1 MMDQQ
6 IDKFSRTVVV
16 PIYKS
21 EDHIPKLFEYIQQIG
36 DAVGEV
42 EIVFVIDGTPDNSE
56 QRILLEAK
64 KYALKIKVVRLS
76 RNFGVGPALH
86 AALNHVETS
95 SLVIIGADLQEPVE
109 LYIDFF
115 RRLESGDADVFLGE
129 RLSRDDPF
137 SMRFFSAIFWWV
149 NRRFINSDTPKGG
162 FDGVGLSTKA
172 SKTLAEL
179 PELNTSFTSQ
189 LQWIGYKQVF
199 VPFHRVRR
207 QSGKSSWTYK
217 RKVKLFADSV
227 YGFTGAP
234 IAVLTILGVVST
246 VLMLFVLFATLFAS
260 LMGWMVVPGY
270 ATIVILSTLGQ
281 SVTIMGLGILGGYIH
296 RSFENTKGRPRFVIE
311 KVYEVGQSESPEI

>member
-1 MMDQQ
+1 MDQP
-6 IDKFSRTVVV
+6 IGRFSRTVVV

-21 EDHIPKLFEYIQQIG
+21 QDHIPRLFKYIQQIS

-56 QRILLEAK
+56 QRIFLEAK
-64 KYALKIKVVRLS
+64 KYGFKIKVVRLS

-109 LYIDFF
+109 MYIDFF
-115 RRLESGDADVFLGE
+115 RRLESGEADVFLGE

-149 NRRFINSDTPKGG
+149 NRKFINSDTPKGG
-162 FDGVGLSTKA
+162 FDGVGLSAKA

-234 IAVLTILGVVST
+234 IAILTILGVVST
-246 VLMLFVLFATLFAS
+246 VLMVFVLFATLFAS
-260 LMGWMVVPGY
+260 IMGWMVVPGY
-270 ATIVILSTLGQ
+270 ATIVILSALGH
-281 SVTIMGLGILGGYIH
+281 SVTIMGLGILGGYVH

-311 KVYEVGQSESPEI
+311 KVYEIEQSESPEI

>member
-1 MMDQQ
+1 MDQP
-6 IDKFSRTVVV
+6 IGRFSRTVVV

-21 EDHIPKLFEYIQQIG
+21 QDHIPKLFEYIQQIG

-56 QRILLEAK
+56 QSIFLEAK
-64 KYALKIKVVRLS
+64 KYAFKIKVVRLS

-109 LYIDFF
+109 MYIDFF
-115 RRLESGDADVFLGE
+115 RRLESGEADVFLGE

-149 NRRFINSDTPKGG
+149 NRKFINSDTPKGG
-162 FDGVGLSTKA
+162 FDGVGLSAKA

-207 QSGKSSWTYK
+207 QSGKSSWTYR

-234 IAVLTILGVVST
+234 IAILTILGVVST
-246 VLMLFVLFATLFAS
+246 VLMVFVLFATLFAS
-260 LMGWMVVPGY
+260 IMGWMVVPGY
-270 ATIVILSTLGQ
+270 ATIVILSALGH
-281 SVTIMGLGILGGYIH
+281 SVTIMGLGILGGYVH

-311 KVYEVGQSESPEI
+311 KVYEIEQSESTEI

>member
-1 MMDQQ
+1 MDQP
-6 IDKFSRTVVV
+6 IGRFSRTVVV

-21 EDHIPKLFEYIQQIG
+21 QDHIPKLFEYIQQIG

-56 QRILLEAK
+56 QSIFLEAK
-64 KYALKIKVVRLS
+64 KYAFKIKVVRLS

-109 LYIDFF
+109 MYIDFF
-115 RRLESGDADVFLGE
+115 RRLESGEADVFLGE

-149 NRRFINSDTPKGG
+149 NRKFINSDTPKGG
-162 FDGVGLSTKA
+162 FDGVGLSAKA

-234 IAVLTILGVVST
+234 IAILTILGVVST
-246 VLMLFVLFATLFAS
+246 ALMVFVLFATLFAS
-260 LMGWMVVPGY
+260 IMGWMVVPGY
-270 ATIVILSTLGQ
+270 ATIVILSALGH
-281 SVTIMGLGILGGYIH
+281 SVTIMGLGILGGYVH
-296 RSFENTKGRPRFVIE
+296 RCFENTKGRPRFVIE
-311 KVYEVGQSESPEI
+311 KVYEIEQSKSPEI

>member
-1 MMDQQ
+1 MDHP
-6 IDKFSRTVVV
+6 IDRFSRTVVV

-21 EDHIPKLFEYIQQIG
+21 QDHIPKLLEYIQQIG
-36 DAVGEV
+36 NAVGEV

-56 QRILLEAK
+56 QRIFLEAK
-64 KYALKIKVVRLS
+64 KYAFKIKVVRLS

-95 SLVIIGADLQEPVE
+95 SLVIIGSDLQEPVE

-115 RRLESGDADVFLGE
+115 RRLESGEADVFLGE

-149 NRRFINSDTPKGG
+149 NRKFINSDTPKGG

-199 VPFHRVRR
+199 VPFHRVHR

-246 VLMLFVLFATLFAS
+246 VLMVFVLFATLFAS

-270 ATIVILSTLGQ
+270 ATIVILSALGH
-281 SVTIMGLGILGGYIH
+281 SVTIMGLGILGGYVH

-311 KVYEVGQSESPEI
+311 KVYEIGQSELPGI

>member
-1 MMDQQ
+1 MMDQP
-6 IDKFSRTVVV
+6 IGRFSRTVVV

-21 EDHIPKLFEYIQQIG
+21 QDHIPKLFEYIQQIG

-56 QRILLEAK
+56 QRIFLEAK
-64 KYALKIKVVRLS
+64 KYAFKIKVVRLS

-109 LYIDFF
+109 MYIDFF
-115 RRLESGDADVFLGE
+115 RRLESGEADVFLGE

-149 NRRFINSDTPKGG
+149 NRKFINSETPKGG
-162 FDGVGLSTKA
+162 FDGVGLSAKA
-172 SKTLAEL
+172 SKTLTEL

-207 QSGKSSWTYK
+207 QSGKSSWTFR
-217 RKVKLFADSV
+217 RKVKLFADTV

-234 IAVLTILGVVST
+234 IAILTILGVVST
-246 VLMLFVLFATLFAS
+246 VLMVFVLFATLFAS

-311 KVYEVGQSESPEI
+311 VIYDIPNADRTL

>member
-1 MMDQQ
+1 MDQP
-6 IDKFSRTVVV
+6 IGRFSRTVVV

-21 EDHIPKLFEYIQQIG
+21 QDHIPKLFEYIQQIG

-56 QRILLEAK
+56 QRIFLEAK
-64 KYALKIKVVRLS
+64 KYAFKIKVVRLS

-86 AALNHVETS
+86 AALSHVTTS
-95 SLVIIGADLQEPVE
+95 SLVIIGSDLQEPVE

-115 RRLESGDADVFLGE
+115 RRLESGEADVFLGE

-149 NRRFINSDTPKGG
+149 NRKFINSETPKGG
-162 FDGVGLSTKA
+162 FDGAGLSAKA
-172 SKTLAEL
+172 GRTLSEL

-199 VPFHRVRR
+199 VPFHRVSR

-234 IAVLTILGVVST
+234 IAILTILGVVST
-246 VLMLFVLFATLFAS
+246 VLMVFVLFATLFAS
-260 LMGWMVVPGY
+260 IMGWMVVPGY
-270 ATIVILSTLGQ
+270 ATIVILSALGH
-281 SVTIMGLGILGGYIH
+281 SVTIMGLGILGGYVH
-296 RSFENTKGRPRFVIE
+296 RAFENTKGRPRFVVE
-311 KVYEVGQSESPEI
+311 VVYDISNIDRTL

>member
-6 IDKFSRTVVV
+6 IGRFSRTVVV

-21 EDHIPKLFEYIQQIG
+21 QDHIPKLLEYIQQIS

-64 KYALKIKVVRLS
+64 KYAFKIKVVRLS

-86 AALNHVETS
+86 AALSHVSTS
-95 SLVIIGADLQEPVE
+95 SLVIIGSDLQEPVE

-115 RRLESGDADVFLGE
+115 RRLESEEA
-129 RLSRDDPF
+129 DPF

-149 NRRFINSDTPKGG
+149 NRKFINSDTPKGG
-162 FDGVGLSTKA
+162 FDGVGLSAKA

-246 VLMLFVLFATLFAS
+246 ALMVVVLFATLFAS

-270 ATIVILSTLGQ
+270 ATIVILSALGH
-281 SVTIMGLGILGGYIH
+281 SVTIMGLGILGGYVH

-311 KVYEVGQSESPEI
+311 KVYEIGQSESPGI

>member
-1 MMDQQ
+1 MDQP
-6 IDKFSRTVVV
+6 IGRFSRTVVV

-21 EDHIPKLFEYIQQIG
+21 QDHIPKLFEYIQQIG

-56 QRILLEAK
+56 QSIFLEAK
-64 KYALKIKVVRLS
+64 KYAFKIKVVRLS

-109 LYIDFF
+109 MYIDFF
-115 RRLESGDADVFLGE
+115 RRLESGEADVFLGE

-149 NRRFINSDTPKGG
+149 NRKFINSDTPKGG
-162 FDGVGLSTKA
+162 FDGVGLSAKA

-234 IAVLTILGVVST
+234 IAILTILGVVST
-246 VLMLFVLFATLFAS
+246 VLMVFVLFATLFAS
-260 LMGWMVVPGY
+260 IMGWMVVPGY
-270 ATIVILSTLGQ
+270 ATIVILSALGH
-281 SVTIMGLGILGGYIH
+281 SVTIMGLGILGGYVH

-311 KVYEVGQSESPEI
+311 KVYEIEQSESPEI

>member
-1 MMDQQ
+1 MDDP
-6 IDKFSRTVVV
+6 IDRFSRTVVV

-21 EDHIPKLFEYIQQIG
+21 QDHIPKLFEYIQQIG
-36 DAVGEV
+36 DAVGDV

-56 QRILLEAK
+56 QIILLEAK
-64 KYALKIKVVRLS
+64 NYAFKIKLVRLS

-86 AALNHVETS
+86 AALSHVTTS
-95 SLVIIGADLQEPVE
+95 SLVIFGSDLQEPVK
-109 LYIDFF
+109 LYIEFF
-115 RRLESGDADVFLGE
+115 RRLEAGEADVFLGE

-137 SMRFFSAIFWWV
+137 SMRFFSTVFWWV
-149 NRRFINSDTPKGG
+149 NRKFINSDTPKGG
-162 FDGVGLSTKA
+162 FDGVGLSAKA

-234 IAVLTILGVVST
+234 IAVLTVLGVVST
-246 VLMLFVLFATLFAS
+246 VLMGFVFLATLFAS
-260 LMGWMVVPGY
+260 IMGWMVVPGY

-281 SVTIMGLGILGGYIH
+281 SVIVMGLGIIGGYVH

-311 KVYEVGQSESPEI
+311 KVYEVGKSESPLI

>member
-1 MMDQQ
+1 MDQP
-6 IDKFSRTVVV
+6 IGRFSRTVVV

-21 EDHIPKLFEYIQQIG
+21 QDHIPKLFEYIQQIG

-56 QRILLEAK
+56 QRIFLEAK
-64 KYALKIKVVRLS
+64 KYAFKIKVVRLS

-86 AALNHVETS
+86 AALSHVTTS
-95 SLVIIGADLQEPVE
+95 SLVIIGADLQEPIE

-115 RRLESGDADVFLGE
+115 KRLESGEADVFLGE

-149 NRRFINSDTPKGG
+149 NRKFINSDTPKGG
-162 FDGVGLSTKA
+162 FDGVGLSAKA

-234 IAVLTILGVVST
+234 IAILTILGVVST
-246 VLMLFVLFATLFAS
+246 VLMVFVLFATLFAS
-260 LMGWMVVPGY
+260 IMGWMVVPGY
-270 ATIVILSTLGQ
+270 ATIVILSALGH
-281 SVTIMGLGILGGYIH
+281 SVTIMGLGILGGYVH

-311 KVYEVGQSESPEI
+311 KVYEIEQSESPEI

>member
-6 IDKFSRTVVV
+6 IGKFSRTVVV

-21 EDHIPKLFEYIQQIG
+21 QDHIPKLFEYIQQIG

-56 QRILLEAK
+56 QRIFLEAK
-64 KYALKIKVVRLS
+64 KYAFKIKVVRLS

-86 AALNHVETS
+86 AALNHVSTS
-95 SLVIIGADLQEPVE
+95 SLVIIGSDLQEPVE

-115 RRLESGDADVFLGE
+115 RRLESEEADVFLGE

-149 NRRFINSDTPKGG
+149 NRKFINSDTPKGG
-162 FDGVGLSTKA
+162 FDGVGLSAKA

-246 VLMLFVLFATLFAS
+246 VLMVVVLCATLFAS

-270 ATIVILSTLGQ
+270 ATIVILSALGH
-281 SVTIMGLGILGGYIH
+281 SVTIMGLGILGGYVH

-311 KVYEVGQSESPEI
+311 VVYDLSNADPTL

>member
-1 MMDQQ
+1 MDQQ
-6 IDKFSRTVVV
+6 KGRFSRTIVV

-21 EDHIPKLFEYIQQIG
+21 QDHIPKLFEYIQQIG
-36 DAVGEV
+36 DAVGKV
-42 EIVFVIDGTPDNSE
+42 EIIFVIDGTPDNSE
-56 QRILLEAK
+56 QRIFLVAK
-64 KYALKIKVVRLS
+64 KYVFKIKVVRLS

-115 RRLESGDADVFLGE
+115 RRLESGEADVFLGE

-149 NRRFINSDTPKGG
+149 NRKFINSDTPKGG
-162 FDGVGLSTKA
+162 FDGVGLSAEA
-172 SKTLAEL
+172 SKTLAKL

-234 IAVLTILGVVST
+234 IAILTILGVVST
-246 VLMLFVLFATLFAS
+246 VLMVFVLFATLFAS
-260 LMGWMVVPGY
+260 IMGWMVVPGY
-270 ATIVILSTLGQ
+270 ATIVILSALGH
-281 SVTIMGLGILGGYIH
+281 SVTIMGLGILGGYVH

-311 KVYEVGQSESPEI
+311 KVYEIEQSESPGI

>member
-1 MMDQQ
+1 MDQP
-6 IDKFSRTVVV
+6 IGRFSRTVVV

-21 EDHIPKLFEYIQQIG
+21 QDHIPKLFEYIQQIG
-36 DAVGEV
+36 DAVGKV

-56 QRILLEAK
+56 QSIFLEAK
-64 KYALKIKVVRLS
+64 KYAFKIKVVRLS

-86 AALNHVETS
+86 AALSHVSTS

-109 LYIDFF
+109 MYIDFF
-115 RRLESGDADVFLGE
+115 RRLESGEADVFLGE

-149 NRRFINSDTPKGG
+149 NRKFINSDTPKGG
-162 FDGVGLSTKA
+162 FDGVGLSAKA

-234 IAVLTILGVVST
+234 IAILTILGVVST
-246 VLMLFVLFATLFAS
+246 VLMVFVLFATLFAS
-260 LMGWMVVPGY
+260 IMGWMVVPGY
-270 ATIVILSTLGQ
+270 ATIVILSALGH
-281 SVTIMGLGILGGYIH
+281 SVTIMGLGILGGYVH

-311 KVYEVGQSESPEI
+311 KVYEIEQSELPGI

>member
-1 MMDQQ
+1 MDQP
-6 IDKFSRTVVV
+6 IGRFSRTVVV

-21 EDHIPKLFEYIQQIG
+21 QDHIPKLFEYIQQIG

-56 QRILLEAK
+56 QRIFLEAK
-64 KYALKIKVVRLS
+64 KYAFKIKVVRLS

-109 LYIDFF
+109 MYIDFF
-115 RRLESGDADVFLGE
+115 RRLESGEADVFLGE

-149 NRRFINSDTPKGG
+149 NRKFINSDTPKGG
-162 FDGVGLSTKA
+162 FDGVGLSAKA
-172 SKTLAEL
+172 SKTLTEL

-207 QSGKSSWTYK
+207 QSGKSSWTFR
-217 RKVKLFADSV
+217 RKAKLFADTV

-234 IAVLTILGVVST
+234 IAILTILGVVST
-246 VLMLFVLFATLFAS
+246 VLMVFVLFATLFAS
-260 LMGWMVVPGY
+260 IMGWMVVPGY

-311 KVYEVGQSESPEI
+311 KVYEIGQSESPGI

>member
-1 MMDQQ
+1 MDDP
-6 IDKFSRTVVV
+6 IDRFSRTVVV

-21 EDHIPKLFEYIQQIG
+21 QDHIPKLFEYIQQIG

-42 EIVFVIDGTPDNSE
+42 GIVFVIDGTPDNSE
-56 QRILLEAK
+56 QRIFLEAK
-64 KYALKIKVVRLS
+64 KYPFKIKVVRLS

-86 AALNHVETS
+86 AALSHVTTS
-95 SLVIIGADLQEPVE
+95 SLVIIGSDLQEPVE

-115 RRLESGDADVFLGE
+115 KRLESGEADVFLGE

-149 NRRFINSDTPKGG
+149 NRKFINSDTPKGG
-162 FDGVGLSTKA
+162 FDGVGLSAKA

-234 IAVLTILGVVST
+234 ITVLTILGVVST
-246 VLMLFVLFATLFAS
+246 VLMVFVLFATLFAS

-270 ATIVILSTLGQ
+270 ATIVILSALGH
-281 SVTIMGLGILGGYIH
+281 SVTIMGLGILGGYVH

-311 KVYEVGQSESPEI
+311 KVYEIGQSESPGI